1 MVGKGKIMGFG
12 QKKMT
17 TKDASNKDTREL
29 VPFSYRF
36 NDDFDEDE
44 KKEEKRL
51 TITSKRSVVFYKI
64 DYMRKRFRML
74 SL

>member
-1 MVGKGKIMGFG
+1 
-12 QKKMT
+12 MT

-44 KKEEKRL
+44 KKKEKR
-51 TITSKRSVVFYKI
+51 KRKETDNNFQTFSGFFI
-64 DYMRKRFRML
+64 RFDYMRNRFRML
-74 SL
+74 GKLVCNF

>member
-1 MVGKGKIMGFG
+1 
-12 QKKMT
+12 MT

-44 KKEEKRL
+44 KKKRKKEK
-51 TITSKRSVVFYKI
+51 KR
-64 DYMRKRFRML
+64 D
-74 SL
+74 

>member
-1 MVGKGKIMGFG
+1 
-12 QKKMT
+12 MT

-44 KKEEKRL
+44 KKKKKGKEKRL
-51 TITSKRSVVFYKI
+51 TITSKRSVVF
-64 DYMRKRFRML
+64 L
-74 SL
+74 